1 MPRLYSALVV
11 VPCLLAGL
19 GLAGCAAPT
28 PPARRPPQTFAPAL
42 SASAEAANPNE
53 STLTNDPSAPVDTP
67 LCGTAAREGMA
78 MAVQNYPQPL
88 AVGSSCTQNACFNT
102 QTGTYIAADGT
113 RRVCR

>member
-1 MPRLYSALVV
+1 MPRLYSALV

-19 GLAGCAAPT
+19 GLAGCTNPT
-28 PPARRPPQTFAPAL
+28 PPARIPPQSFAPGLA
-42 SASAEAANPNE
+42 AEAANPNE
-53 STLTNDPSAPVDTP
+53 STLTNDPSAPLNTP

-88 AVGSSCTQNACFNT
+88 AVGSTCTQNACFNT